1 MTSHGKQEIRST
13 TWSLKSQDGP
23 TPKWKSQPRK
33 KWTQSNKTSRK
44 VCTTPSFSLFVL
56 TWPLPLYLYFSKGNL
71 RYVANVYP
79 QKGYPWN
86 YGCIP
91 QTWENPKHIDANTKE
106 GGDNDPIDV
115 CEIGSRVPARGE
127 VIQGID
133 SYNMFNRKWSH
144 FERTRN
150 NLNQFWIKIKSRPL
164 VFLPWLTKEKQT
176 GRLCALTSRM
186 NSLIRSITSKTWKIS
201 NQGKL
206 SNYIS
211 HLYSSSAQI
220 LTPKTVQRVNN
231 YFQLLGWHQKV
242 VQNLQSSRWQT
253 RKQFC
258 FWWWIQG
265 QGIRW

>member
-13 TWSLKSQDGP
+13 TWSLKCQDGP

-33 KWTQSNKTSRK
+33 KWTQSNKTLRK

-56 TWPLPLYLYFSKGNL
+56 TWPISTRIYKILGNL

-133 SYNMFNRKWSH
+133 SHESYHLYIQKWSH
-144 FERTRN
+144 FERIRN
-150 NLNQFWIKIKSRPL
+150 SLNMFWIKIKSRPL

-186 NSLIRSITSKTWKIS
+186 NSLIRLITSKTWKIS

-206 SNYIS
+206 SIYIS
-211 HLYSSSAQI
+211 PLYPSSAQI
-220 LTPKTVQRVNN
+220 LT
-231 YFQLLGWHQKV
+231 QKPYKV
-242 VQNLQSSRWQT
+242 
-253 RKQFC
+253 
-258 FWWWIQG
+258 
-265 QGIRW
+265 